1 MVKEV
6 YLATKSNKNNSFV
19 TLDELPLHTVNAFLA
34 AENSNYLENGSPC
47 AKCIFVA
54 VLNLLSSDWSKCDS
68 ALIILAANT
77 SYSSLTQNSA
87 RRPRVLEMLLY
98 SWRLENALGVEGVF
112 ELLLNEAYFGN
123 KAFGISNAANIY
135 FNKLA
140 QELTIAES
148 ALLAGML
155 KGVSRFNPI
164 RNPERAKERRD
175 FVLSKMKQREMI
187 SANQLNFAIQEKLP
201 ITRR

>member
-1 MVKEV
+1 
-6 YLATKSNKNNSFV
+6 
-19 TLDELPLHTVNAFLA
+19 
-34 AENSNYLENGSPC
+34 
-47 AKCIFVA
+47 
-54 VLNLLSSDWSKCDS
+54 
-68 ALIILAANT
+68 
-77 SYSSLTQNSA
+77 
-87 RRPRVLEMLLY
+87 MLLY